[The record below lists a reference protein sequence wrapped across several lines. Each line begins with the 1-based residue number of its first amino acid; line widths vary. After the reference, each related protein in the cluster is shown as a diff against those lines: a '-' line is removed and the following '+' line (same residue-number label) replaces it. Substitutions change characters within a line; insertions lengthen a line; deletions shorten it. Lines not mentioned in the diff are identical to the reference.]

1 MKHYTIS
8 FLYLAISIF
17 LVSCMDDLPNE
28 CAYVYI
34 HNETSVDLRIEGFK
48 KGKSI
53 KMIAIPALSTHKS
66 LVNLFGVNTF
76 LGTNTDLIDS
86 VSIAFDKK
94 KVIVQY
100 CNGKNLD
107 FCDNIPKNLAT
118 EFGKQNIGGGY
129 RLFKKD
135 GCKVFKN
142 PIEISFDQADYE
154 KATPFL

>member
-1 MKHYTIS
+1 MNR
-8 FLYLAISIF
+8 LVRYLTLSVALS
-17 LVSCMDDLPNE
+17 SCMDDLPNE

-34 HNETSVDLRIEGFK
+34 NNETSVDLRIEGFK

-53 KMIAIPALSTHKS
+53 KMISIPALSTHKS

-76 LGTNTDLIDS
+76 LGINTDLIDS
-86 VSIAFDKK
+86 VSIVFGEK
-94 KVIVQY
+94 KVMVQY

-142 PIEISFDQADYE
+142 PIEISFDQADYDMARIL
-154 KATPFL
+154 KN